1 MIMKKLPL
9 LWAFCCL
16 TFLITNA
23 QDKWDLRKCV
33 EFAIAN
39 NISIKQADVQA
50 RISNLQ
56 YKSAKFN
63 QYPSAGFSS
72 GLGTQ
77 FGRSIDPTTNQ
88 FTTTQ
93 LLFQNVTLQGGI
105 QVFGFGQLRHAREA
119 AFYNLQAALADVQ
132 RASNDIALS
141 VANFYLQVLAAKE
154 QINIA
159 EIQIA
164 QDSSQIHD
172 TRKRVDAGTLPE
184 LNLLEIQ
191 SQLATDSSN
200 LIGAQATFDQTVLSL
215 KGVLNLDAVAFF
227 EPDIPPV
234 DKIPL
239 ESILELQP
247 DIVYKLALMNQPLQ
261 KENDLKIK
269 GAEKNILTTRAI
281 LYPNLTLGYN
291 LASSFSNTLKALNA
305 SAGTPSYVPV
315 ANVIDAN
322 GNPINGYFVG
332 QRNYVYTYQSKS
344 FGNWWQ
350 GYGDQMNNNFR
361 QAFGLTLNVPIFNSG
376 NINRINYET
385 SKLNLRN
392 LELQKQQADITLKL
406 NIYTAYSNAI
416 SSFEKFKA
424 GIKAVESAQQVYDFS
439 MKRYQVGLLG
449 TIDLLTNQNS
459 LLKAKLQQVAN
470 QYDYVFKMKVLEFYK
485 GMGIKL

>member
-1 MIMKKLPL
+1 MKKLQL

-16 TFLITNA
+16 TLLSANA

-39 NISIKQADVQA
+39 NISVKQADVQA
-50 RISNLQ
+50 RISALQ
-56 YKSAKFN
+56 YKSAKLN

-93 LLFQNVTLQGGI
+93 LLYQNLGLQGGI
-105 QVFGFGQLRHAREA
+105 QLFGFGQLRKARDA
-119 AFYNLQAALADVQ
+119 ANFNLQAALADVQ

-141 VANFYLQVLAAKE
+141 VANYYLQVLAANE

-159 EIQIA
+159 KIVIA

-172 TRKRVDAGTLPE
+172 TRARVDAGTLPE
-184 LNLLEIQ
+184 LNLLEVEA
-191 SQLATDSSN
+191 QLASDSSA
-200 LIGAQATFDQTVLSL
+200 LIGAQATYEQTVLSL
-215 KGVLNLDAVAFF
+215 KGVLNLDAAAPF
-227 EPDIPPV
+227 EPEIPPV
-234 DKIPL
+234 DRIPL
-239 ESILELQP
+239 DPIAELQP
-247 DIVYKLALMNQPLQ
+247 DYVYKLALTNQPLQ

-269 GAEKNILTTRAI
+269 GQQKTIEANKAAM
-281 LYPNLTLGYN
+281 YPNLTFGYS
-291 LASSFSNTLKALNA
+291 LASSFSNTLKAINVTQ
-305 SAGTPSYVPV
+305 GTPSYVPAAV
-315 ANVIDAN
+315 VID
-322 GNPINGYFVG
+322 GSGTPINGYYVG
-332 QRNYVYTYQSKS
+332 QPNYNYSYSPKS

-361 QAFGLTLNVPIFNSG
+361 QAVGFTLNVPIFNSG
-376 NINRINYET
+376 NTYRINYET
-385 SKLNLRN
+385 SKLNLKN
-392 LELQKQQADITLKL
+392 LELQKQQADITLKI
-406 NIYTAYSNAI
+406 NIYTAYSNAV
-416 SSFEKFKA
+416 SSMEKFRA
-424 GIKAVESAQQVYDFS
+424 GIKTVESAQKVYDFS
-439 MKRYQVGLLG
+439 MRRYEVGLLG
-449 TIDLLTNQNS
+449 TIDLLTNQNN